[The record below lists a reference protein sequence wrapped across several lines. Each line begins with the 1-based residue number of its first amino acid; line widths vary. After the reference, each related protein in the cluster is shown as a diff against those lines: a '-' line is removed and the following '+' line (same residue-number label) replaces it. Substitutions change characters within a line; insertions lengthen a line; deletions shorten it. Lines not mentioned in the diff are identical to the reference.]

1 MENSLKIKII
11 TPNSIF
17 FDGEGESVIVKTT
30 GGERQILRNRR
41 PFSSEIKKGII
52 KIKINNEIKLINSD
66 GGFITSEYEDVIIL
80 TKSAEWEK

>member
-1 MENSLKIKII
+1 MENSLKLKII

-17 FDGEGESVIVKTT
+17 FDGEVESVIVRTT

-41 PFSSEIKKGII
+41 PFSSEVEKGII
-52 KIKINNEIKLINSD
+52 KVKLENKIELIHSD
-66 GGFITSEYEDVIIL
+66 GGFITSEYENVTIL